1 MMKADTSVGEHTQK
15 NSVGFAAAQEAVVD
29 EMNTVKQHWADSV
42 QGQFNLT
49 VEWMNRLA
57 SARNIRDLMTAN
69 QDCAVERGSLIADEG
84 KLLLDDYQRV
94 AATAAKCFN
103 VFMPPASS

>member
-1 MMKADTSVGEHTQK
+1 MTTADTSVGERAQK
-15 NSVGFAAAQEAVVD
+15 KSGGFAAAQEALVD

-49 VEWMNRLA
+49 VEWMSRLA
-57 SARNIRDLMTAN
+57 SARNILDLMTAN
-69 QDCAVERGSLIADEG
+69 QDWAVERGSLIADEG

-103 VFMPPASS
+103 HFMPASS